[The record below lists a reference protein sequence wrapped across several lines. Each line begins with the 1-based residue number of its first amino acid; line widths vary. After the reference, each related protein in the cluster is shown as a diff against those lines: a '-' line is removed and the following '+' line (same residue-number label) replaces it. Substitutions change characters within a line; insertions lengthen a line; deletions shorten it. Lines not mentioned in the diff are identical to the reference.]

1 MKQVLITIISVITF
15 MTIAYVIYTKSS
27 NEKEVQSSESQ
38 ALCNQDLMNINNM
51 ERIELMRQAIA
62 EAREGIHAGHG
73 GPFGTVIVKDGKIVG
88 RGHNCVLL
96 LNDPTCHGEVS
107 AIRDAGKNLGTFD
120 LSGCEL
126 YTTGEPC
133 HMCLC
138 ACMWANISKIYYG
151 CTIDDNSII
160 GFRDGKFDEIFGGR
174 DKLGDYMLE
183 IGRDECLKLFEEY
196 KNMQHQNY

>member
-51 ERIELMRQAIA
+51 ERIKLMRQAIA
-62 EAREGIHAGHG
+62 EAREGINAGHG

-96 LNDPTCHGEVS
+96 LNDPTCHGEVA

-174 DKLGDYMLE
+174 DKLGDYMQE
-183 IGRDECLKLFEEY
+183 IDREECQQLFEEY

>member
-1 MKQVLITIISVITF
+1 MTNKQ
-15 MTIAYVIYTKSS
+15 
-27 NEKEVQSSESQ
+27 NKERV
-38 ALCNQDLMNINNM
+38 
-51 ERIELMRQAIA
+51 ELMRQAIA
-62 EAREGIHAGHG
+62 EARKGIHAGHG

-96 LNDPTCHGEVS
+96 LNDPTCHGEVA
-107 AIRDAGKNLGTFD
+107 AIRDAGKNLNTFD

-151 CTIDDNSII
+151 CTIEDNSII
-160 GFRDGKFDEIFGGR
+160 GFRDGKFDKIFGGR
-174 DKLGDYMLE
+174 DKLGDYMQE
-183 IGRDECLKLFEEY
+183 IDREECLKLFEEY
-196 KNMQHQNY
+196 NNMQHENY